1 MQIACSVEDDDRQG
15 ISSWDWNLVGE
26 NTPYQALLPLAW
38 TIYEGTQFLPGIV
51 L

>member
-1 MQIACSVEDDDRQG
+1 MQIACSVEDDDRQE

-26 NTPYQALLPLAW
+26 NTPYQALFPLPW

-51 L
+51 F